1 MTLRYLLILYVS
13 LMLHEIGHF
22 IAALIIHAKIIKF
35 RIALFG
41 INMQINTNDLSL
53 NKKLAL
59 FFAGPFTNIL
69 IMLLSFR
76 YYGVLK
82 IHFYDV
88 FSIHYFHNILY
99 DIAYINIF
107 LSLINL
113 LPIIPLDGGNVLK
126 SILEQYVK
134 KKYVYKIIL
143 TLNIIFLM
151 ISSYCFYISF
161 NIFYLAIS
169 FMALK
174 GILYENRLILEEKV
188 KNTYKKFI

>member
-1 MTLRYLLILYVS
+1 
-13 LMLHEIGHF
+13 MLHEIGHF
-22 IAALIIHAKIIKF
+22 AAALIIHAKIIKF

-59 FFAGPFTNIL
+59 FFAGPLTNIL

-76 YYGVLK
+76 YYDVLK

-126 SILEQYVK
+126 SILEQYIK

-143 TLNIIFLM
+143 TLNIIFLI

-161 NIFYLAIS
+161 NVFYLAIS

-174 GILYENRLILEEKV
+174 GVFYENNLILEEKV
-188 KNTYKKFI
+188 KNTYKKFIWFKKRKDKYER